1 MQDSS
6 EGKSTRDVQV
16 TIREALGS
24 KKEASRKESE
34 AGFQE
39 FPDNSDEDEADFD
52 ARMRQQI
59 LKRRKEL
66 GDPPSKQKLLSENGN
81 ARNRS
86 PSPTRCGPSLDP
98 ANAGCFVHRAAPAIF
113 LVSDQ
118 LKLVFICGHSDLNRQ
133 KLFMW

>member
-6 EGKSTRDVQV
+6 EGKSTRDVQL

-39 FPDNSDEDEADFD
+39 SLDNSDEDEAGFD

-66 GDPPSKQKLLSENGN
+66 GDPTPKQKLISGKNIYLNSKTKSTTE
-81 ARNRS
+81 ARCTMWSRFI
-86 PSPTRCGPSLDP
+86 
-98 ANAGCFVHRAAPAIF
+98 CFV
-113 LVSDQ
+113 
-118 LKLVFICGHSDLNRQ
+118 
-133 KLFMW
+133 

>member
-6 EGKSTRDVQV
+6 EGKSTRDVQL

-24 KKEASRKESE
+24 KKEASCKESE

-39 FPDNSDEDEADFD
+39 SLDNSDEDEADFD

-66 GDPPSKQKLLSENGN
+66 GDPPPKQKLLSGKNIYLNSKTKTTIE
-81 ARNRS
+81 AHCTMWSR
-86 PSPTRCGPSLDP
+86 LI
-98 ANAGCFVHRAAPAIF
+98 CFVRTCLTKHF
-113 LVSDQ
+113 LRLSC
-118 LKLVFICGHSDLNRQ
+118 KF
-133 KLFMW
+133 